1 MRITYI
7 WLLLLIC
14 PFLVDGQAA
23 LSIQGT
29 IQKSFGGAVDD
40 GEYSLTFNLY
50 EQLTGG
56 SPVWTETN
64 DKIEVISGVYSAE
77 LGTITPLNIGFN
89 KTYFLGVQVDGG
101 SELIPRTKLTSA
113 PYALSLIGVNNIFP
127 SSGWVGIG
135 TDNPSNTAG
144 SGIQIKDENNGLLD
158 IGTDSGV
165 PAILLNNS
173 SYYVKTYLSGSI
185 AETFGSASNYFSNH
199 TRMASLDIDGTLN
212 TSSANFGSTAT
223 FNSTANFNGTTN
235 FNGTPSFNGGA
246 NFGGTTSIG
255 YLSVTG
261 GINYTIGNTV
271 FIYGGT
277 PIQWNLSY
285 NFGDRYIAMKVSGDI
300 AANGIFIESD
310 KRIKKD
316 LKPSIAQN
324 DLSTVLRLKPTEYR
338 YIDNI
343 KHGNQFKLGFI
354 AQDIEKVFPSAVNT
368 IVNFIPNIYQ
378 FPQRIQ
384 KNASGILITT
394 KNYHDLEKD
403 DRIKIFNGTEDTILT
418 VSNVIDSMNFLV
430 ADNSSILE
438 SSFIY
443 GKEVNDFKT
452 IDFDAIT
459 TITVSSIQSLAS
471 EITDLKNSVET
482 LQTEVKNQ
490 ERLHVNQQNLYR
502 DLEGKITQL
511 NLLIKGLTPIK

>member
-1 MRITYI
+1 MRITCI
-7 WLLLLIC
+7 WLILLIC

-173 SYYVKTYLSGSI
+173 SYYVKTYLSGSV

-199 TRMASLDIDGTLN
+199 TRMASLNIDGTLN

-235 FNGTPSFNGGA
+235 FSSAPSFNNGA
-246 NFGGTTSIG
+246 NFGGTTRTA
-255 YLSVTG
+255 YLNAVGSANYDPGQVAYIVPPTVAWQLSYDYPATDIAFYANGMVVCG
-261 GINYTIGNTV
+261 GIIV
-271 FIYGGT
+271 
-277 PIQWNLSY
+277 
-285 NFGDRYIAMKVSGDI
+285 
-300 AANGIFIESD
+300 ESD

-316 LKPSIAQN
+316 FQRSISHEDLATLMQLKPLN
-324 DLSTVLRLKPTEYR
+324 YK
-338 YIDNI
+338 YIDHI
-343 KHGNQFKLGFI
+343 KHGERTNKGFI
-354 AQDIEKVFPSAVNT
+354 AQEVEEVFPEATSTVSK
-368 IVNFIPNIYQ
+368 FIPNIFQ
-378 FPQRIQ
+378 FPADI
-384 KNASGILITT
+384 SDSTIGYTITT
-394 KNYHDLEKD
+394 RNNHSLEKG
-403 DRIKIFNGTEDTILT
+403 DRIKIFNGKEESVLN
-418 VSNVIDSMNFLV
+418 VLEVIDSTNFLIEE
-430 ADNSSILE
+430 NTNIQLST
-438 SSFIY
+438 FFY
-443 GKEVNDFKT
+443 GKEVLDFKT
-452 IDFDAIT
+452 VDFNVIT
-459 TITVSSIQSLAS
+459 ALTVSSIQSLAG

-490 ERLHVNQQNLYR
+490 ERLHLNQQNLYR

-511 NLLIKGLTPIK
+511 NLLIKDLAPIK